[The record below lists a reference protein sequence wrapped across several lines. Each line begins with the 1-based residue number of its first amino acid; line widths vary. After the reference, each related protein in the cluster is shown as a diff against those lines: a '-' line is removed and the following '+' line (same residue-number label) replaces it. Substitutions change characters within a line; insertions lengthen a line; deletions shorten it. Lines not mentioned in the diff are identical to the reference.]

1 MKVCIIGNGGREHA
15 LAWKLHHSPSIT
27 DVYVVPGNAGM
38 TSIATVVNLDW
49 RNRDTLL
56 AWLLDYKIDL
66 VVIGPELPLVEGLSD
81 AIRAVGIPVGQ
92 LFCQCLHQSGDISLT
107 MRIDATDTA
116 DRARHGQK
124 AKKHRWEIS

>member
-15 LAWKLHHSPSIT
+15 LAWKLHYSPSVT

-49 RNRDTLL
+49 KNRDTLL

-81 AIRAVGIPVGQ
+81 AIRIAGIPVFGPSQ
-92 LFCQCLHQSGDISLT
+92 QASRLEGSKSFAKDVMRRYKIPTAKYKVCQDV
-107 MRIDATDTA
+107 
-116 DRARHGQK
+116 
-124 AKKHRWEIS
+124 EI

>member
-15 LAWKLHHSPSIT
+15 LAWKLHNSPSVT

-49 RNRDTLL
+49 KNRDTLL
-56 AWLLDYKIDL
+56 AWLLEYKFDL

-81 AIRAVGIPVGQ
+81 AIRAVGIPVFGPSEAASR
-92 LFCQCLHQSGDISLT
+92 LEGSKSFAKDV
-107 MRIDATDTA
+107 MR
-116 DRARHGQK
+116 R
-124 AKKHRWEIS
+124 